1 MVVLSGLAKV
11 LLWAIGAGA
20 IAYLLL
26 CGGLWAGQRQLMFV
40 PNRHVVGTPAT
51 LGLDYENIWISV
63 GQGKMHGWWLPGRS
77 SQSLTAENFTLL
89 YLHGNAGNVG
99 DHLGPASR
107 FQALGLSVLLVDYRG
122 YGLSSGPFPS
132 EAQIYED
139 AESAWRYLTQERGI
153 RPEQIL
159 IFGHSIGGAIAID
172 LARRVPN
179 AAGLIV
185 ENTFTSMQDMAL
197 LQGYG
202 AWVPV
207 GWLLNQRFD
216 SLGKVPDLKLPVL
229 FIHGLADLTV
239 PPEMSR
245 RLYEAAP
252 QPKWLWLMAG
262 ADHNTVAAVA
272 GMEYDRRIEEFL
284 QTLLSI
290 RQAG

>member
-1 MVVLSGLAKV
+1 MVIIPGLAKGV
-11 LLWAIGAGA
+11 LWAVGAGA
-20 IAYLLL
+20 IAYLLF
-26 CGGLWAGQRQLMFV
+26 CGALWVGQRQLMFV
-40 PNRHVVGTPAT
+40 PNRQLVATPAVVGLP
-51 LGLDYENIWISV
+51 YEEISIPV
-63 GQGKMHGWWLPGRS
+63 GEGHMHGWWLPGRTVLAPGS
-77 SQSLTAENFTLL
+77 ELALL

-132 EAQIYED
+132 ESQLYED
-139 AESAWRYLTQERGI
+139 ALAAWGYLTQERGLK
-153 RPEQIL
+153 PEQIL
-159 IFGHSIGGAIAID
+159 IFGHSLGGAIAID
-172 LARRVPN
+172 LACRVPN
-179 AAGLIV
+179 AVGLIV
-185 ENTFTSMQDMAL
+185 ENTFTAMQDMAL
-197 LQGYG
+197 LQRYG

-207 GWLLNQRFD
+207 RWLLNQRFD
-216 SLGKVPDLKLPVL
+216 SLAKVPDLQVPVL

-245 RLYEAAP
+245 RLYEAAS

-272 GMEYDRRIEEFL
+272 GSEYDRRIQEFL
-284 QTLLSI
+284 KALLHL